1 MTSALLTAGAG
12 ASGRQAVR
20 SSIERFNAEQA
31 TAFRSGADTSLLTR
45 ERASFID
52 RLLCAWWSACGLPT
66 AESSG
71 SVSLLAVGGYG
82 RGELAPFSD
91 IDLLVLVDSAA
102 NRHDTNSPPAQADA
116 SAANVPEHVAEAP
129 GNPMIEAFVA
139 GLWDFGLE
147 IGHAVRTIDE
157 CSAVARQDLTI
168 ITSLMESR
176 TLAGDDRLR
185 ERMRAA
191 TAPDLMWTSAEF
203 YHAKIEEQSARH
215 RRFDHIDYNLEPN
228 VKGGPGG
235 LRDIQ
240 TVRWVA
246 LRHFATSDLAD
257 LTALGFMTQDE
268 SDVLQKSLRLLTRVR
283 FGLHLLAQRRDDRLG
298 FAYQRDLAPLF
309 GYHDHAGQLAVEQF
323 MHDYYRHV
331 MQVQV
336 VSDVLLKQFDEAV
349 IRAGEV
355 PTITEIDSR
364 FRVLGD
370 YIEIAHAAVF
380 RDDPS
385 ALLEI
390 FVILA
395 HRPDIHG
402 VRASTIRSIR
412 EHLHLIDERFRK
424 DPRNTALFM
433 RLLRAPHELVSQ
445 LTRMRR
451 YGVLGRYLPEF
462 GQIIGQMQHDLFHI
476 YTVDAHT
483 LQVVRNMRR
492 FYNRTT
498 VKQFP
503 VASECTRRLPKIEL
517 LYIAGLYHDIGK
529 GRGGDHSSLGARDVR
544 SFCAR
549 HGINGEETELVA
561 WLVTD
566 HLVMSSTAQRQDIH
580 DPEVVQTFAA
590 RVGNT
595 NRLDYLYALTVADIN
610 ATNPTLWNSWR
621 ATLLRQLYA
630 NTRNYLERGHDAN
643 QGAFIETLL
652 ESALTRL
659 AERDI
664 DRARVDELWDQP
676 LEDYFQRYDADDFVW
691 QTEEMHNHDLSRGA
705 LVLVRDLGHLQEGGT
720 EVILYTRNQKNLFAA
735 SVAALDQMNLSIQDA
750 RIHTTAMG
758 LCFNTYVVLGAD
770 GQPIGDDVAFIDHIR
785 DKLTRELRRSDS
797 FPQVVKRRVPRQL
810 KQFAIATTAVI
821 EPSASSDAGPSQLR
835 VTAADRPGLLAR
847 LGLIF
852 MEFGI
857 NVHAAR
863 ITTLGERVEDVFYIS
878 DGDVALSDPVRSE
891 SLRARICTTLDE
903 EL

>member
-1 MTSALLTAGAG
+1 MTSALLPTGAG
-12 ASGRQAVR
+12 ATGRQALR
-20 SSIERFNAEQA
+20 SGIERFNAAQA
-31 TAFRSGADTSLLTR
+31 TAFRSGADIGQLTR
-45 ERASFID
+45 ERATFID
-52 RLLCAWWSACGLPT
+52 GLLCEWWSACGLPT
-66 AESSG
+66 ANSPG
-71 SVSLLAVGGYG
+71 VGISLLAVGGYG
-82 RGELAPFSD
+82 RGELSPFSD
-91 IDLLVLVDSAA
+91 IDLLVLLD
-102 NRHDTNSPPAQADA
+102 NSLGA
-116 SAANVPEHVAEAP
+116 
-129 GNPMIEAFVA
+129 GNPLIEAFVA

-157 CSAVARQDLTI
+157 CRAVARDDLTI

-176 TLAGDDRLR
+176 TLTGDDQLR
-185 ERMRAA
+185 ERMRDA
-191 TAPDLMWTSAEF
+191 TGPDVLWSSAEF

-246 LRHFATSDLAD
+246 LRHFGTSDLTH
-257 LTALGFMTQDE
+257 LTTLGFMTKDE

-283 FGLHLLAQRRDDRLG
+283 FGLHLLAQRREDRLG

-309 GYHDHAGQLAVEQF
+309 GYHDRAGQLAVEQF

-355 PTITEIDSR
+355 PTITDIDSR
-364 FRVLGD
+364 FRVHND
-370 YIEIAHAAVF
+370 YIEITHGAVF

-412 EHLHLIDERFRK
+412 EHLHLIDERFRQ

-529 GRGGDHSSLGARDVR
+529 GRGGDHSSLGALDVR
-544 SFCAR
+544 AFCAR
-549 HGINGEETELVA
+549 HSINDEETDLVA

-580 DPEVVQTFAA
+580 DPEVVQSFAA
-590 RVGNT
+590 RVGST

-705 LVLVRDLGHLQEGGT
+705 LVLVRDLGHVQDGGT
-720 EVILYTRNQKNLFAA
+720 EVILYTLNQKNLFAA
-735 SVAALDQMNLSIQDA
+735 SVAALDQLNLSIQDA
-750 RIHTTAMG
+750 RIHTTASG
-758 LCFNTYVVLGAD
+758 FCFNTYVVLGAD

-785 DKLTRELRRSDS
+785 DKLTRELRRKGS

-810 KQFAIATTAVI
+810 KQFAIATTAEI
-821 EPSASSDAGPSQLR
+821 EPSTGSDAGPSQLR

-852 MEFGI
+852 MDFGI

-878 DGDVALSDPVRSE
+878 DGDAALTDPARIE
-891 SLRARICTTLDE
+891 RLRARICTTLDE